1 MPAFPGVGWS
11 EAEEPIVALQPGLE
25 EEGEEEQPYGGGDS
39 EEAPRMAAAEED
51 AVKVRRAGAGQR
63 FGSAA
68 AIFSRIAARGRISGA
83 ASAPP
88 TRESGS
94 ARGAAAPSATHDA

>member
-39 EEAPRMAAAEED
+39 GEAPRMAAAEED
-51 AVKVRRAGAGQR
+51 AVKVRRAGAGGAGAR
-63 FGSAA
+63 SAA
-68 AIFSRIAARGRISGA
+68 GDCSC
-83 ASAPP
+83 
-88 TRESGS
+88 
-94 ARGAAAPSATHDA
+94 